1 MKKVVAWA
9 AALVIALVAPAG
21 ARTPTLTPAKA
32 ETAVNPALFVARDE
46 DSTIY
51 LFGTV
56 HLRRP
61 GAAWGGANAQAALA
75 EADEVWTELELTPQ
89 SQSEA
94 AALIWRYGA
103 AAPGE
108 PLSSHLSGAEQAQL
122 AAAAARL
129 NVPAQMFEGMR
140 PWFAAMTLS
149 LLPMMQ
155 AGYDPN
161 AGVDSMIDA
170 AADAAG
176 KRRRAFETAEQQ
188 IQLFAGMSIEAQR
201 QMLREAMAEEASA
214 DMEVDVLAE
223 AWARGDLQTLQVEA
237 IDEAQVQY
245 PEVYATLIV
254 RRNNAWVATL
264 MEELEGSGV
273 DFVAVGAGHMLG
285 ADGLVEQLRAR
296 GVSVERVRPAE

>member
-1 MKKVVAWA
+1 MKTFMACA
-9 AALVIALVAPAG
+9 AALVIAFVAPAN
-21 ARTPTLTPAKA
+21 ARTPTVTPAKA

-75 EADEVWTELELTPQ
+75 ASDEVWTELELTPQ

-94 AALIWRYGA
+94 AALIWRYGT

-108 PLSSHLSGAEQAQL
+108 PLSSHLSEDERAQL

-129 NVPAQMFEGMR
+129 NVPPAMFEGMR

-188 IQLFAGMSIEAQR
+188 IQFFAGMSIEAQR
-201 QMLREAMAEEASA
+201 QMLREAMAEEVSA
-214 DMEVDVLAE
+214 EQEVDVLAD
-223 AWARGDLQTLQVEA
+223 AWARGDLDLLEVEA
-237 IDEAQVQY
+237 VDEARTDY
-245 PEVYATLIV
+245 PEVYSVLIV
-254 RRNNAWVATL
+254 RRNNSWVATL

-273 DFVAVGAGHMLG
+273 DFVAVGAAHLLG
-285 ADGLVEQLRAR
+285 PDGLVEQLRAR
-296 GVSVERVRPAE
+296 GVSVERVNPAE